1 MFLVF
6 FVFTT
11 IFFLSLIFNIYL
23 FFVIFAQP
31 DKNKLPTVYIY
42 NMILSSSV
50 DIVIMFLTF
59 LMPMAMDDGPYYE
72 FRRSI
77 GQFLTINCTFFYE
90 HPLYLT
96 LLMIIQRIYAVFR
109 PFNRHFTNEKL
120 WLYCG
125 IMAIF
130 SWISL
135 LIPYF
140 SDCPVNIDQRRY
152 TFAVDCAERHPI
164 TLFQNRYLIVLPFTT
179 MLLNISLIFYLT
191 LQKRLVLSSSVGNST
206 TSVTVNRPIFQRS
219 KQRKSFEK
227 MLLFQSVSTTAFLLL
242 YEVSS
247 FFIRNFSK
255 EYSQLSEDLRMWIFY
270 IRLTPT
276 ALFCFLIYYIGTPSI
291 RRLLIE
297 RTKLLYKGSYEATTV
312 IQM

>member
-1 MFLVF
+1 
-6 FVFTT
+6 
-11 IFFLSLIFNIYL
+11 
-23 FFVIFAQP
+23 
-31 DKNKLPTVYIY
+31 
-42 NMILSSSV
+42 
-50 DIVIMFLTF
+50 
-59 LMPMAMDDGPYYE
+59 
-72 FRRSI
+72 
-77 GQFLTINCTFFYE
+77 
-90 HPLYLT
+90 
-96 LLMIIQRIYAVFR
+96 
-109 PFNRHFTNEKL
+109 
-120 WLYCG
+120 
-125 IMAIF
+125 
-130 SWISL
+130 
-135 LIPYF
+135 
-140 SDCPVNIDQRRY
+140 
-152 TFAVDCAERHPI
+152 
-164 TLFQNRYLIVLPFTT
+164 

-227 MLLFQSVSTTAFLLL
+227 MLLFQSISTTAFLLL
-242 YEVSS
+242 YE
-247 FFIRNFSK
+247 K